1 VVWNGSAIFSGLS
14 NGLEIMLDAEVYDN
28 ADPEAN
34 SDGFHILVTDPEV
47 QNLKKF
53 LKLFFKM
60 KIRKTITRVI
70 PEKEKYSFPGK
81 WRNVSLFGFR
91 VV

>member
-1 VVWNGSAIFSGLS
+1 VVWNGSAVFSGLS

-47 QNLKKF
+47 HELK
-53 LKLFFKM
+53 
-60 KIRKTITRVI
+60 
-70 PEKEKYSFPGK
+70 
-81 WRNVSLFGFR
+81 
-91 VV
+91 

>member
-1 VVWNGSAIFSGLS
+1 VVWNGSAVFSGLS

-47 QNLKKF
+47 QEGEKATKLILEVKF
-53 LKLFFKM
+53 LPKSK
-60 KIRKTITRVI
+60 
-70 PEKEKYSFPGK
+70 
-81 WRNVSLFGFR
+81 SL
-91 VV
+91 V

>member
-1 VVWNGSAIFSGLS
+1 VVWNGSAVFSGLS

-47 QNLKKF
+47 QNF
-53 LKLFFKM
+53 RDMNFNF
-60 KIRKTITRVI
+60 
-70 PEKEKYSFPGK
+70 SFI
-81 WRNVSLFGFR
+81 VSREGIYMPR
-91 VV
+91 A